1 MVAVFLTL
9 NTIEMSNFDTI
20 IQSEKPVL
28 IDFFATWC
36 GPCKMLSPILK
47 EVKDSLGD
55 RVSIIKIDVDKNQQ
69 ISSQYQVRGVPT
81 MILFQNGKQLW
92 RQSGVLTKEE
102 IIKTILEKS
111 NK

>member
-1 MVAVFLTL
+1 
-9 NTIEMSNFDTI
+9 MSNFDTI
-20 IQSEKPVL
+20 IKSDKPVL

-55 RVSIIKIDVDKNQQ
+55 RISILKIDVDKNQQ
-69 ISSQYQVRGVPT
+69 IASQYQVRGVPT

-92 RQSGVLTKEE
+92 RQSGVLNKED
-102 IIKTILEKS
+102 IIKIILEKS
-111 NK
+111 N

>member
-1 MVAVFLTL
+1 
-9 NTIEMSNFDTI
+9 MSNFDTI
-20 IQSEKPVL
+20 INSDKPVL
-28 IDFFATWC
+28 VDFFATWC
-36 GPCKMLSPILK
+36 GPCKMLSPILR

-55 RVSIIKIDVDKNQQ
+55 NVSIIKIDVDKNQQ

-92 RQSGVLTKEE
+92 RQSGVVSKEE

>member
-1 MVAVFLTL
+1 
-9 NTIEMSNFDTI
+9 MSNFDTI
-20 IQSEKPVL
+20 INSDKPVL
-28 IDFFATWC
+28 VDFFATWC

-47 EVKDSLGD
+47 AVKDSLGEN
-55 RVSIIKIDVDKNQQ
+55 VSIIKIDVDKNQQ

-92 RQSGVLTKEE
+92 RQSGVVSKEE